1 MLPRFPVVPD
11 ESGSLRKTRS
21 VPAFGLFRKN
31 RKIMCRRL
39 RFFLNFGNH
48 GRTLFPHTLLQ
59 ARLRL
64 LRLLQKRRPAAHG
77 RPAGGHA
84 PRTGRPARLS
94 GRRSGDDPLFR
105 RRNAVALHARSD
117 QGTAGPRRTTLR
129 LLRRRRDDAR
139 SQSRRPDG
147 PSTSAGCSKRASTAF
162 RSAYSRS
169 TRRLPEADEP
179 PPHGRAGGRSDPRC
193 AARRIRQHHRRSD
206 LRRAGVSAAIRCAA
220 RSMRPFRSAY
230 SIFRHTI

>member
-1 MLPRFPVVPD
+1 MLPRFC
-11 ESGSLRKTRS
+11 SGAGSFRQPPRKTHS
-21 VPAFGLFRKN
+21 TPASGLFRKN
-31 RKIMCRRL
+31 RKIMCRRF

-84 PRTGRPARLS
+84 PRTGRTARLS
-94 GRRSGDDPLFR
+94 GRRNGDDPLFR

-147 PSTSAGCSKRASTAF
+147 RVPRRAA
-162 RSAYSRS
+162 RSGHRPPFDRR
-169 TRRLPEADEP
+169 TVVRRRLPETDEP
-179 PPHGRAGGRSDPRC
+179 PPHGRAGGRSGPRC
-193 AARRIRQHHRRSD
+193 AART
-206 LRRAGVSAAIRCAA
+206 ASAT
-220 RSMRPFRSAY
+220 SP
-230 SIFRHTI
+230 SI

>member
-1 MLPRFPVVPD
+1 MLPRFC
-11 ESGSLRKTRS
+11 SGAGSFRQPPRKTHS
-21 VPAFGLFRKN
+21 TPASGLFRKN
-31 RKIMCRRL
+31 RKIMCRRF

-84 PRTGRPARLS
+84 PRTGRTARLS
-94 GRRSGDDPLFR
+94 GRRNGDDPLFR

-129 LLRRRRDDAR
+129 LLRAPKRRR
-139 SQSRRPDG
+139 SKPTRRPDG
-147 PSTSAGCSKRASTAF
+147 RVPRRLLEAASTAF

-169 TRRLPEADEP
+169 TTTA
-179 PPHGRAGGRSDPRC
+179 
-193 AARRIRQHHRRSD
+193 
-206 LRRAGVSAAIRCAA
+206 
-220 RSMRPFRSAY
+220 
-230 SIFRHTI
+230 